1 MILFLLFN
9 LIHEVMN
16 SLRNSVQ
23 LIGNLGM
30 DPDVKTLESGKKV
43 AKFAIATSETFK
55 NKDGKKVS
63 ETTWHNLVVWDKLAE
78 ISGKYLK
85 KGNQVA
91 VEGRIVHRNYED
103 KNGVTKYTTEI
114 VVNELLLLK
123 SPKEQE

>member
-1 MILFLLFN
+1 
-9 LIHEVMN
+9 MN

-43 AKFAIATSETFK
+43 AKFSIATTENFK
-55 NKDGKKVS
+55 NGEGKKVS

-91 VEGRIVHRNYED
+91 VEGRLVHRNYED
-103 KNGVTKYTTEI
+103 KQGVIRYITEV
-114 VVNELLLLK
+114 VVNELVMLK
-123 SPKEQE
+123 SPKEKE